1 MLAEAHTLINTL
13 PAREVVEDVDDA
25 GAVLWLQLADR
36 MPEQF
41 DPDLNGGDAG
51 AQAGF
56 HRARAIGIKA

>member
-1 MLAEAHTLINTL
+1 MLAETHALINAL

-36 MPEQF
+36 TPEQF

-51 AQAGF
+51 AQTGF
-56 HRARAIGIKA
+56 HWARAIGIKA